1 MSDRVES
8 ASAALA
14 STFRHESDSGT
25 GQTAHSGFAVR
36 LVKTGESREWVV
48 MLPGAGATI
57 SVWAPQVRAFAEHFN
72 LALVDFPGHGR
83 RRYAS
88 TQSTNGYSFAAL
100 TSQLAATLDATG
112 IGRCH
117 VVALSL
123 GTILARTWAELNPAR
138 LQSAV
143 FAGTIADLTPVT
155 RTLMNCGWYLR
166 RVLPYMA
173 VYRMYAWIIMPGQS
187 HRRTRM
193 LFYRDAQALG
203 RAEFN
208 RWFDLSRDI
217 GPLLRALRKGGTPVP
232 TLHVMGANDRMF
244 LGACKRLVTEEG
256 SSIVVIPGVG
266 HVCSVEAAPAFNEVA
281 LAFLRRHLATSPTEP

>member
-1 MSDRVES
+1 MSDRLGSTS
-8 ASAALA
+8 AHWRPSSNTRVIA
-14 STFRHESDSGT
+14 EQGK
-25 GQTAHSGFAVR
+25 TARSGFVVR
-36 LVKTGESREWVV
+36 LVKTGESRDWVV

-83 RRYAS
+83 SRRTS
-88 TQSTNGYSFAAL
+88 KQPLTGYSFASL
-100 TSQLAATLDATG
+100 TAQLAATLDAAG

-123 GTILARTWAELNPAR
+123 GTILARTWADLNPAR

-143 FAGTIADLTPVT
+143 LAGTIAGLNPVT
-155 RTLMNCGWYLR
+155 RTLMNCGWYAR

-173 VYRMYAWIIMPGQS
+173 VYRIYAWIIMPGRS
-187 HRRTRM
+187 HRRTRK

-208 RWFDLSRDI
+208 RWFDLSRDV
-217 GPLLRALRKGGTPVP
+217 GPLLQALWKRESSVP

-244 LGACKRLVTEEG
+244 LKSCKRLVAEEG
-256 SSIVVIPGVG
+256 SSIVVIPEVG
-266 HVCSVEAAPAFNEVA
+266 HVCSVEAATSFNEVA
-281 LAFLRRHLATSPTEP
+281 LDFCRRHLATFHSDE